1 MASTHEELEM
11 RESFSTTSMGILPG
25 MEERFSFKTLFY
37 PNNSEPSGLS
47 GSAVN
52 VCASLLGRMVGI
64 ITFFIIFSIALH
76 YILVY
81 LQYVIFCSS

>member
-64 ITFFIIFSIALH
+64 ITFLTFS
-76 YILVY
+76 
-81 LQYVIFCSS
+81 Q